1 MSINAGVMRMPKLCE
16 VNWFNEDEMYRRIY
30 DVLNTE
36 NMLSNPCNI
45 AILPPEP
52 LPPGAR
58 PSVYGLCWSLERK
71 IWFRRWPPPYTD
83 FAHELIHLIPN
94 KDEEIEEMYAY
105 NLSGFIIELAK
116 RGIKPL
122 VNPVRLFNANNASVI
137 SSVILEAIREVYN
150 YPFKDLADFF
160 MWIGVVPPFLKPRAN
175 ADGFTLELDPSYD
188 SRTIILTTISEFA
201 AGCVYDELMLKVLL
215 RLFEKMKTVGGLL

>member
-1 MSINAGVMRMPKLCE
+1 MSIDAAMMRVMRVTKLCE

-30 DVLNTE
+30 NVLNAE
-36 NMLSNPCNI
+36 NALLNPCSI
-45 AILPPEP
+45 TVLPPEP
-52 LPPGAR
+52 LPLEAR
-58 PSVYGLCWSLERK
+58 PSVYGLCWSLERR
-71 IWFRRWPPPYTD
+71 IWFRQWPPPYTD

-94 KDEEIEEMYAY
+94 KDVENEEIYAY

-122 VNPVRLFNANNASVI
+122 VNPVRLFNASNASFI
-137 SSVILEAIREVYN
+137 SSVILEVIREVYN

-160 MWIGVVPPFLKPRAN
+160 MWIGVVPPFLKPRTN
-175 ADGFTLELDPSYD
+175 VDGFTLELDPSYD
-188 SRTIILTTISEFA
+188 TMTIILTTISEFA

-215 RLFEKMKTVGGLL
+215 RLLEKMKTS